1 VVDETLRYL
10 GVPPKADPNVA
21 PAAPAAPAVAATQPA
36 EPGSAHGGQDRDDEL
51 ADADEPAEPLLLP
64 PGSMSGDMVTIPDFR
79 GMSVK
84 HALDVARNAGIAVDI
99 EGSGRA
105 VEQFPAPGPAPWPGE
120 CRIVFAP
127 AHGVKEARAA
137 APSSAVR
144 AAAASGA
151 L

>member
-1 VVDETLRYL
+1 
-10 GVPPKADPNVA
+10 
-21 PAAPAAPAVAATQPA
+21 
-36 EPGSAHGGQDRDDEL
+36 
-51 ADADEPAEPLLLP
+51 
-64 PGSMSGDMVTIPDFR
+64 VTIPDFR

-84 HALDVARNAGIAVDI
+84 HALDVARNAGIAVEI

-127 AHGVKEARAA
+127 ANTVTEARAGA
-137 APSSAVR
+137 RSSNMATGM
-144 AAAASGA
+144 ATAAASGA